1 VLRILRVAE
10 FAFELTSLTLR
21 FIRLKDFKSL
31 GEKQVLQRL
40 KEVNESLKKFAGVNR
55 KALDQYVS
63 FNEQRE
69 NLVGRREELIR
80 DTEAIEQLVQTLD
93 SQKVC
98 DRRCNRADCDAFL
111 AQIVL
116 TFTDWNI
123 SPDCS

>member
-1 VLRILRVAE
+1 M
-10 FAFELTSLTLR
+10 
-21 FIRLKDFKSL
+21 
-31 GEKQVLQRL
+31 

-98 DRRCNRADCDAFL
+98 SRFCRCEL
-111 AQIVL
+111 
-116 TFTDWNI
+116 
-123 SPDCS
+123 

>member
-63 FNEQRE
+63 FTNR
-69 NLVGRREELIR
+69 GRILWGEEKSL
-80 DTEAIEQLVQTLD
+80 
-93 SQKVC
+93 
-98 DRRCNRADCDAFL
+98 
-111 AQIVL
+111 
-116 TFTDWNI
+116 
-123 SPDCS
+123 